1 MAESLIGIR
10 IILVED
16 HDDSR
21 EIFATMLRL
30 QGAVVTAVANAREA
44 IGIVAH
50 ADIVVT
56 DFSMSGGD
64 DDGAWLL
71 DRVNEQ
77 PRPIP
82 VIVLSGFD
90 ESQLPRLA
98 STRFARKLLKPIDP
112 EQLSRA
118 IIQVLQGTDGHGT
131 DGGLQP

>member
-1 MAESLIGIR
+1 MADSLIGIR

-16 HDDSR
+16 HDDCR
-21 EIFATMLRL
+21 EIFATMLRFH
-30 QGAVVTAVANAREA
+30 GAVVTAVANAREA
-44 IGIVAH
+44 IGIVTH

-56 DFSMSGGD
+56 DFSMPGG

-82 VIVLSGFD
+82 VIVLSGFA
-90 ESQLPRLA
+90 ESQLPGLA

-118 IIQVLQGTDGHGT
+118 IIQVLQGTDGPGS

>member
-21 EIFATMLRL
+21 EIVATML
-30 QGAVVTAVANAREA
+30 QFHGAVVTAVTNAREA
-44 IGIVAH
+44 IGIVAD

-56 DFSMSGGD
+56 DFLMPGG

-71 DRVNEQ
+71 DRVNDQ

-82 VIVLSGFD
+82 VIVLSGFA
-90 ESQLPRLA
+90 ESQLQRLA
-98 STRFARKLLKPIDP
+98 NTRFARKLLKPIDP
-112 EQLSRA
+112 EQLSRV
-118 IIQVLQGTDGHGT
+118 IIEVLQGAEGQGT
-131 DGGLQP
+131 AHPRRS

>member
-16 HDDSR
+16 HDDCR
-21 EIFATMLRL
+21 EIFATMLRFH
-30 QGAVVTAVANAREA
+30 GAVVTALANAREA

-64 DDGAWLL
+64 DGAWLL

-77 PRPIP
+77 PRPNSGYRGSRRERIP
-82 VIVLSGFD
+82 DRRRG
-90 ESQLPRLA
+90 PR
-98 STRFARKLLKPIDP
+98 ARAYPDP
-112 EQLSRA
+112 GA
-118 IIQVLQGTDGHGT
+118 AV
-131 DGGLQP
+131 

>member
-1 MAESLIGIR
+1 MGESLISTR

-21 EIFATMLRL
+21 EILATMLRFH
-30 QGAVVTAVANAREA
+30 GAVVTAVANAREA

-50 ADIVVT
+50 ADIVIT
-56 DFSMSGGD
+56 DFAMPGGE
-64 DDGAWLL
+64 DGAWLL

-82 VIVLSGFD
+82 VIVLSGFA

-98 STRFARKLLKPIDP
+98 SARFARKLLKPIDD
-112 EQLSRA
+112 EDLYRVIAS
-118 IIQVLQGTDGHGT
+118 VLERRS
-131 DGGLQP
+131 